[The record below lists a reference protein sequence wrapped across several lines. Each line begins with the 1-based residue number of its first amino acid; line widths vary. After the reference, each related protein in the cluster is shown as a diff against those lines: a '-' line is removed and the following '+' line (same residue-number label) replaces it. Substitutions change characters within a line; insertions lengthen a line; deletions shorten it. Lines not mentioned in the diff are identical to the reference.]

1 MTTIKHIPDDLG
13 VRSLRQDNLR
23 PETAHPVSSVAPV
36 HSVTSSP
43 GTQAVEVQPRSER
56 RKVERRRG
64 NRRQQQEQALLDT
77 RTGDER
83 RKTGRRK
90 TEADAPQNETVT
102 HIDIEV

>member
-13 VRSLRQDNLR
+13 VRSLRQDNQR
-23 PETAHPVSSVAPV
+23 PETAHPVSSVAPA
-36 HSVTSSP
+36 HSVVSSP
-43 GTQAVEVQPRSER
+43 GTQPVEIQPRSER
-56 RKVERRRG
+56 RKVERRQG

-77 RTGDER
+77 RSGEER

-90 TEADAPQNETVT
+90 TTIDESQAETII